1 MIAIPGIR
9 EGDAD
14 PQSSELQAR
23 HRGLGQEFPPTTGER
38 LVDWTHLI
46 STKSHGIPFLKA
58 QKLDLRWWESV
69 DGERS
74 RESGLLQSLPEEK
87 SMSNLAKVVQQLRNE
102 RVQAQTRIEQLDEAL
117 KALTGVGGRR
127 GTTGTRRT
135 MSAAAR
141 KRIAAAQRAR
151 WAKWKAARKHK

>member
-1 MIAIPGIR
+1 MAHTPACCRILRFRSFRISAVIAIPGIR

-58 QKLDLRWWESV
+58 QKLDLRWWEWA
-69 DGERS
+69 DGRS
-74 RESGLLQSLPEEK
+74 RACYNPCPRKNQC
-87 SMSNLAKVVQQLRNE
+87 
-102 RVQAQTRIEQLDEAL
+102 
-117 KALTGVGGRR
+117 
-127 GTTGTRRT
+127 RT
-135 MSAAAR
+135 
-141 KRIAAAQRAR
+141 
-151 WAKWKAARKHK
+151 